1 MSVMPAVVARMGVFA
16 VPYVTVWLIPT
27 NSFAGDVLVIG
38 LHTTLSDRATRD
50 EMAENLHKADIARE
64 LAGVDIAERQL
75 AISTLDTR
83 RGLKRDADEA
93 LVD

>member
-1 MSVMPAVVARMGVFA
+1 
-16 VPYVTVWLIPT
+16 
-27 NSFAGDVLVIG
+27 
-38 LHTTLSDRATRD
+38 
-50 EMAENLHKADIARE
+50 MAENLHKADIARE